1 MLEAMEEEEEEWEVN
16 DEKNTERQKHPAR
29 LPTRPAFL
37 SLCGAGPFTVQLFPQ
52 IEEEEEVETQWKT
65 EPSWTP
71 SNPAFCDG
79 L

>member
-1 MLEAMEEEEEEWEVN
+1 MRRTQRDRNILHASLLGL
-16 DEKNTERQKHPAR
+16 R
-29 LPTRPAFL
+29 F